1 MATKSF
7 LKNVDIKDKKLAKT
21 LVLALEHA
29 SNKHRPT
36 IEISRT
42 CSEVKGEKIK
52 EVFGLKQ

>member
-42 CSEVKGEKIK
+42 YSEVKGEKIAK
-52 EVFGLKQ
+52 HF